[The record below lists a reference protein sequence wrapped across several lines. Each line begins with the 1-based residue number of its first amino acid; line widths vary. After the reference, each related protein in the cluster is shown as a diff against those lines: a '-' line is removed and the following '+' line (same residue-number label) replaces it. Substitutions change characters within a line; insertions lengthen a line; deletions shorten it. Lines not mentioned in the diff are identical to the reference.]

1 VTVLLLTGM
10 QPPPSFLVT
19 MEEYIRE
26 APRANIESKSLENE
40 ENQPSDNE
48 EAAPQETEKL
58 VEEVKQVPA
67 EPEEEPQL
75 AAEPAEEAVDPQPPT
90 ITGDLL
96 VFPLCPLNN
105 VLFSSVSVSK
115 PHVLATILL
124 AELG

>member
-1 VTVLLLTGM
+1 MLN
-10 QPPPSFLVT
+10 Q
-19 MEEYIRE
+19 
-26 APRANIESKSLENE
+26 ENE

>member
-1 VTVLLLTGM
+1 M
-10 QPPPSFLVT
+10 
-19 MEEYIRE
+19 
-26 APRANIESKSLENE
+26 
-40 ENQPSDNE
+40 
-48 EAAPQETEKL
+48 
-58 VEEVKQVPA
+58 EEVKQVPA